1 MPSWS
6 DPAGT
11 LQRVV
16 DSLSSGWTS
25 LTPAQRDELSGL
37 VQTYGPPIAGDR
49 ITTLSRINFM
59 LGELWD
65 RRAWL
70 PPTAVVALQSGQ
82 GFSALRGGG
91 ALAPDARDRL
101 LAGLL
106 SLVDFRGFADA
117 PGLAAQLV
125 TLVDDHLDRLTGEE
139 RLRWAALKGG
149 YAQSHDAAGFLNGA
163 EDLLKDYPPV
173 RALIEGGKTLTPPA
187 AAATPNVRRGLL
199 PAHPIYRE
207 MLSMA
212 RAEPPEPSPAG
223 PTGAE
228 PDAGALPTAGGAP
241 PDTGA
246 EVDSGSDAAGAGE
259 QAVERYANVHFPAT
273 VLLSQ
278 QQAPLILHIAAQAE
292 QGSRVSAEAGHITV
306 QVGDLTIVLLAE
318 GFDLDHAI
326 GGRAVAGVPSA
337 RIVGVTSGQDC
348 EPVIFFLNPQSTGD
362 KKISLDVY
370 QNDRRITTL
379 SFQTAIVE
387 QAPAGAIA
395 NVAVVPV
402 PVISAGPGA
411 LPPDLE
417 LRVMLAADRRTLS
430 YYLHSPAGADYNFK
444 PAGQV
449 QLDSDPQTFLQPKF
463 DKLSALA
470 RKTGDQRQPAETDAA
485 RQELANIGQALYDSL
500 FSPELKAEYRGKLRD
515 KYQGKSLLITSDEPW
530 IPWEMVR
537 PFEAD
542 ADGNTL
548 YDDEPLCQRFRVSR
562 WLAGRG
568 APDQLLLKN
577 GVWIAPADNL
587 AAAQVES
594 DYFAALHRQQWQVSL
609 NGPLS
614 ALADVQA
621 QFQGGATQLYHF
633 ACHGNFNTDDPN
645 ESRLKLGSD
654 FLRPSQIVGALR
666 AGLLRSK
673 PLVFLN
679 ACYSADTG
687 FALTQLGGWAQCF
700 FDAGASAFVGSLW
713 EINDTLA
720 AQFAQEFY
728 NRLWGL
734 AGFQA
739 MPLGQA
745 FYEARLCIKQ
755 ADEANPTWL
764 AYVLYGDPQ
773 GQVTLPAPPK

>member
-1 MPSWS
+1 
-6 DPAGT
+6 
-11 LQRVV
+11 
-16 DSLSSGWTS
+16 
-25 LTPAQRDELSGL
+25 
-37 VQTYGPPIAGDR
+37 
-49 ITTLSRINFM
+49 
-59 LGELWD
+59 
-65 RRAWL
+65 
-70 PPTAVVALQSGQ
+70 
-82 GFSALRGGG
+82 
-91 ALAPDARDRL
+91 
-101 LAGLL
+101 
-106 SLVDFRGFADA
+106 
-117 PGLAAQLV
+117 
-125 TLVDDHLDRLTGEE
+125 
-139 RLRWAALKGG
+139 
-149 YAQSHDAAGFLNGA
+149 
-163 EDLLKDYPPV
+163 
-173 RALIEGGKTLTPPA
+173 
-187 AAATPNVRRGLL
+187 
-199 PAHPIYRE
+199 
-207 MLSMA
+207 
-212 RAEPPEPSPAG
+212 
-223 PTGAE
+223 
-228 PDAGALPTAGGAP
+228 
-241 PDTGA
+241 
-246 EVDSGSDAAGAGE
+246 
-259 QAVERYANVHFPAT
+259 
-273 VLLSQ
+273 
-278 QQAPLILHIAAQAE
+278 
-292 QGSRVSAEAGHITV
+292 
-306 QVGDLTIVLLAE
+306 
-318 GFDLDHAI
+318 
-326 GGRAVAGVPSA
+326 VPSA

-348 EPVIFFLNPQSTGD
+348 EPVIFFLNPRSTGD
-362 KKISLDVY
+362 RKISLDVY

-379 SFQTAIVE
+379 SFQSTIAE
-387 QAPAGAIA
+387 QAPAAGIA
-395 NVAVVPV
+395 NVTAAPV

-449 QLDSDPQTFLQPKF
+449 TLDADPQ
-463 DKLSALA
+463 
-470 RKTGDQRQPAETDAA
+470 AETDAA

-500 FSPELKAEYRGKLRD
+500 FSAELKAEYRGKLRD

-594 DYFAALHRQQWQVSL
+594 DYFAALHRGQWQVNLS
-609 NGPLS
+609 GPLS

-621 QFQGGATQLYHF
+621 QFLGGATQLYHF

-734 AGFQA
+734 GGFKA

-755 ADEANPTWL
+755 VDEANPTWL

-773 GQVTLPAPPK
+773 GRVLLPAPAQ